1 MRFRV
6 KVTAAL
12 LLAGLVPLALISA
25 VDVKRLHDFALH
37 AAEAQVTTEL
47 NLKREAVQ
55 AGFTR
60 LVHLGQS
67 LAASPVTMQ
76 AVQSF
81 IAATDQITTQPAT
94 PVDEP
99 ALSAR
104 YQLQM
109 DRTKGADQASLARW
123 LGPDLDATA
132 RLLQQAYIV
141 QNENPIGQ
149 EDALVAAQTG
159 GAYDAAHR
167 QVHPY
172 FRDTLTRFG
181 LYDIFLIE
189 PQQGR
194 IVYTVEK
201 EVDFGTSLFFGPYRD
216 TAFAHAVQA
225 MVDDAGQTP
234 YRFVDFEAY
243 EPSYNDQASF
253 LLVPLTDA
261 AGLQGILAVQISLDF
276 VDKVLAIGENRGQ
289 STQAYLLGKDG
300 ALKSVPRLSKDAS
313 IGSQMSGGVAEQ
325 VRRGIEGVTQGP
337 NHDGVQVVA
346 ASGPLSIIGLDWVLV
361 SEIALDEAMISADAM
376 QRTAIMTEIG
386 VGLAIFVLG
395 LLAAQ
400 GLLRPI
406 RRLGQDVQHQ
416 TSSVVAALKDAA
428 ASARSAAATMAET
441 AEETSRQSALVTGN
455 SRATAG
461 NVATVASATEEL
473 SASVR
478 EVVAGI
484 RKTSDLVDG
493 ASGRAKAADVLLAE
507 LERVAGRITGMVGLI
522 NDIANRT
529 NLLALNAAVE
539 AAHAGTAGR
548 GFAVVADEIRKL
560 AVRTTSSTR
569 EIADEVRTVRET
581 VASNVT
587 AIRDI
592 AKSIAQVSDQ
602 ARAISTTAEQ
612 QGEVTQSIAGQMADT
627 ARRVGEVDSTIAQVE
642 TASCH
647 ASHAAGEVLAEM
659 ARVDGAAQQMD
670 STLTRFVDRIR
681 TL

>member
-12 LLAGLVPLALISA
+12 LVAGLVPLAVISA
-25 VDVKRLHDFALH
+25 VDVKRLRDFALE

-47 NLKREAVQ
+47 NLKREAVL
-55 AGFTR
+55 AGFKR
-60 LVHLGQS
+60 LVDVGES
-67 LAASPVTMQ
+67 LAASPTTIQ
-76 AVQSF
+76 ALKNF
-81 IAATDQITTQPAT
+81 TAASDQILFMPGT
-94 PVDEP
+94 PVDEQ
-99 ALSAR
+99 ALTAR
-104 YQLQM
+104 YQVQLEK
-109 DRTKGADQASLARW
+109 TKGANEASLARW

-141 QNENPIGQ
+141 GNENPIGQ
-149 EDALVAAQTG
+149 KDALMSAENG
-159 GAYDAAHR
+159 GLYDTVHR

-201 EVDFGTSLFFGPYRD
+201 ETDFGTSLFSGPYRD
-216 TAFAHAVQA
+216 TAFARAVQA
-225 MVDDAGQTP
+225 MVKDAGQIP
-234 YRFVDFEAY
+234 YSFVDFEAY

-261 AGLQGILAVQISLDF
+261 SGLQGILAFQISLDF
-276 VDKVLAIGENRGQ
+276 VGKVLAIGEHRGQ

-300 ALKSVPRLSKDAS
+300 ALKSIPRLSKGAS
-313 IGSQMSGGVAEQ
+313 IGTLMSGGVAEQ
-325 VRRGIEGVTQGP
+325 VRRGIEGVTQSA
-337 NHDGVQVVA
+337 NHDAVQVVA

-376 QRTAIMTEIG
+376 QRAAIMTETG
-386 VGLAIFVLG
+386 VGLVIFVLG

-406 RRLGQDVQHQ
+406 RRLGQDVQRQ
-416 TSSVVAALKDAA
+416 AASVVEALKEAS
-428 ASARSAAATMAET
+428 ASARSAAETMAET

-484 RKTSDLVDG
+484 RKTSDLVDT
-493 ASGRAKAADVLLAE
+493 ASDRAKASEVLLVE
-507 LERVAGRITGMVGLI
+507 LERVAERITGMVGLI

-539 AAHAGTAGR
+539 AAHAGNAGR
-548 GFAVVADEIRKL
+548 GFAVVAGEIRKL
-560 AVRTTSSTR
+560 ALRTTTSTS
-569 EIADEVRTVRET
+569 EIAGEVRTVRET
-581 VASNVT
+581 VASNVM

-592 AKSIAQVSDQ
+592 TKAITQVSDQ
-602 ARAISTTAEQ
+602 ARAMSTTAEQ

-627 ARRVGEVDSTIAQVE
+627 ARRVGEVDSNIAQVE
-642 TASCH
+642 TASGH
-647 ASHAAGEVLAEM
+647 ASTAAGEVLEEM

-670 STLTRFVDRIR
+670 NTLTGFVDRIR
-681 TL
+681 NL